1 MQVTQSSGS
10 TITLGAHAG
19 DNPVDYVPDVVGYL
33 GMTGG
38 RYEPFISSSTARH
51 REVAERTHQPVDA
64 NHRRDLR
71 KRRSSPLSTAPTT
84 TTSTPS
90 SLQQNTAVSHQPPSD
105 CRSRRVTASM
115 PVPSCVRRPQN

>member
-1 MQVTQSSGS
+1 MTHCSFP

-19 DNPVDYVPDVVGYL
+19 DNPVDYLPADVVYL

-38 RYEPFISSSTARH
+38 RYGSFISSSTGRYAKL
-51 REVAERTHQPVDA
+51 ADRTHPAVDA
-64 NHRRDLR
+64 NHRRDQR

-90 SLQQNTAVSHQPPSD
+90 SLQQNTAVSHDTPSNP
-105 CRSRRVTASM
+105 RSRRVTAPM
-115 PVPSCVRRPQN
+115 PVLSCVLRPKP